1 MNVGTPV
8 TFMGK
13 PLKVYDTYYREY
25 AGQGAS
31 LQTLDATTA
40 ESLSLV
46 EEIFNKT
53 NFMNRQITF
62 PGGKT
67 ILGSEVF
74 DHVSA
79 YHYFSDPKILGS
91 AAAAYTP
98 QELVQPF
105 IKTTLGLNIEANSI
119 MLGRD
124 LANVLPVETKAQLTI
139 HEIIH
144 AAANASGAM
153 PNDFSSQ
160 VEALQTGTG
169 TIAQAT
175 LVGANEAFAESLSHQ
190 LMAEVGI
197 TDNLVASAYDTMRE
211 VVHLNQTT
219 PLKQD
224 LELATAKGMQKMHRD
239 AGQFITKRQAN
250 TYLDLRHGFA
260 QQYLSTTIDSMA
272 TSGRVSR
279 DPLYQAMASEYVA
292 HRGGEFISPLDSAA
306 AQVSHGFKTVADQ
319 AVEAGL
325 DIGKFVHGVSTSTGG
340 ARTSTRIIEG
350 MGQAKRVTGASRNL
364 GIGVGVGV
372 AIAGAGYMHHRN
384 KNKG

>member
-1 MNVGTPV
+1 MDVGTPV
-8 TFMGK
+8 TFMGR
-13 PLKVYDTYYREY
+13 PLKVYDMSYNEY
-25 AGQGAS
+25 AGQSAS
-31 LQTLDATTA
+31 LQTIDSATA

-79 YHYFSDPKILGS
+79 YHYFNNSSLLG
-91 AAAAYTP
+91 AASAAYTP
-98 QELVQPF
+98 QELTNPV
-105 IKTTLGLNIEANSI
+105 IKSLGLDIGANSI

-124 LANVLPVETKAQLTI
+124 VTGLLPVETKAQLTI

-144 AAANASGAM
+144 AAAHRSGAM
-153 PNDFSSQ
+153 PNDFTDQ
-160 VEALQTGTG
+160 IEALQTGRG
-169 TIAQAT
+169 TVAQAT

-219 PLKQD
+219 PMKQD
-224 LELATAKGMQKMHRD
+224 LEVATAKGMQKMHRA
-239 AGQFITKRQAN
+239 AGQFITKSQAN

-260 QQYLSTTIDSMA
+260 HQYLNTPINSMA
-272 TSGRVSR
+272 TARAVSNN
-279 DPLYQAMASEYVA
+279 PVYQAMASGYVA
-292 HRGGEFISPLDSAA
+292 NRGGEFISPLDSAA
-306 AQVSHGFKTVADQ
+306 AQVSHGFKAIADQ

-350 MGQAKRVTGASRNL
+350 MEQAKRVTGASRNL
-364 GIGVGVGV
+364 KVGVGVGV